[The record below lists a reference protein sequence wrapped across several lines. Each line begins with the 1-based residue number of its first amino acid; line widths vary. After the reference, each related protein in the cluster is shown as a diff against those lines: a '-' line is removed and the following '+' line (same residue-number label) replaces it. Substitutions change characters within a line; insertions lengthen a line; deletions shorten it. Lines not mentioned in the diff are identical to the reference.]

1 MLVKCFFWQRQ
12 DLGED
17 LPFRFFYMQQYTGQL
32 QCQPPGR
39 RRSGKLEMGLWSG
52 PTTAVQ
58 SPERGKSQPLP
69 SSGGR
74 GARSYCLRIEST
86 APPDTRGGRAQRLVA
101 APAAVCLSLSLLPC
115 AVPSPLFRAGLRE
128 PGGAERASQAARRRA
143 HGTALPPACPV
154 LGEPGPDFVAT
165 LPDGGARLPSLA
177 VLHPQMQIVVGTH
190 QHL

>member
-1 MLVKCFFWQRQ
+1 
-12 DLGED
+12 
-17 LPFRFFYMQQYTGQL
+17 MQQYTGQL

-115 AVPSPLFRAGLRE
+115 AVPSPLFRAGLEEAPSE
-128 PGGAERASQAARRRA
+128 PASEETRTARRAARPPCLGRTWPGFRGDFTGRWRPPLQFGRA
-143 HGTALPPACPV
+143 AC
-154 LGEPGPDFVAT
+154 
-165 LPDGGARLPSLA
+165 
-177 VLHPQMQIVVGTH
+177 PQMQIVVGTH